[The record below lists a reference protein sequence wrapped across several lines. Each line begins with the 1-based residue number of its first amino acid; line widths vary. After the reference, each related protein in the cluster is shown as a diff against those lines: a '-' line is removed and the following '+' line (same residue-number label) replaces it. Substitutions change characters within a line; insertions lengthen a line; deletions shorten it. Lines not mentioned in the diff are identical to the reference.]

1 MLKTLIE
8 VQRMVKTTVMLLK
21 DELETKQELLKKIE
35 NVIYKNCEHNWIDD
49 WIDIDPDTSKHI
61 IYCLH
66 CELQKR

>member
-8 VQRMVKTTVMLLK
+8 VQRMVNTNITCLK
-21 DELETKQELLKKIE
+21 GELETKQELLKKIE
-35 NVIYKNCEHNWIDD
+35 NVIYKNCKHNWTDD
-49 WIDIDPDTSKHI
+49 WIDIAPDTSKRI

>member
-8 VQRMVKTTVMLLK
+8 VQRMVNTNITCLK
-21 DELETKQELLKKIE
+21 GELETKQELLKKIE
-35 NVIYKNCEHNWIDD
+35 NVIYKNCKHKWIDD
-49 WIDIDPDTSKHI
+49 WIDIDPDTSKRI